1 MESAANIEIETGAA
15 RVREGAHGEVVFPN
29 NIERLRKARGLTQAE
44 LGRLLTPPMGIST
57 ISKIEAGV
65 RRLSNLQLE
74 ALAAALA
81 VAAEDIP
88 LVKGRDAAGDVQ
100 KWGGAQRDAVR
111 WSVDSGA
118 AAIAYVLAALRTKHG
133 HTQAEVGQAIGKT
146 ISVYHRIEMGSR
158 LPTAD
163 ELKAIAALYDLT
175 PAALNTMIEEQ
186 LKKQHEQLAKGVP
199 PEDLLPRRP
208 RALLWDQEPFA
219 GAGILERAAL
229 RRSVRVVSP
238 HTAAPAPTLPVYGA
252 MAGLDKP
259 AFVLDRAQETGRVP
273 VPDFVGSGE
282 DWFAARVFSNR
293 VGIALRPNS
302 LVYVNRRAMPTTG
315 DLVLFVRRADHRA
328 DCAVLVS
335 DDLRDM
341 RLRLYNPDEE
351 IALGDPA
358 IAEVH
363 RIAAIVFP

>member
-1 MESAANIEIETGAA
+1 MKNATNVEIDAGA
-15 RVREGAHGEVVFPN
+15 VRSRDGAHSEVVFPN
-29 NIERLRKARGLTQAE
+29 NIERLRKARGMTQAE

-57 ISKIEAGV
+57 ISKIESGV
-65 RRLSNLQLE
+65 RRLSNLQIE
-74 ALAAALA
+74 ALAEALA
-81 VAAEDIP
+81 VPAEDIP
-88 LVKGRDAAGDVQ
+88 LVQGRDATGDVQ

-158 LPTAD
+158 LPTAE
-163 ELKAIAALYDLT
+163 ELKAIAALYKLE
-175 PAALNTMIEEQ
+175 PAALNALIEEQ
-186 LKKQHEQLAKGVP
+186 LKKQREQLANGAA

-208 RALLWDQEPFA
+208 RALLWDDQPFA

-238 HTAAPAPTLPVYGA
+238 PAPVAPSTLPVYGA
-252 MAGLDKP
+252 MAGADKP
-259 AFVLDRAQETGRVP
+259 AFILDRAQEVGRVP
-273 VPDFVGSGE
+273 VPDFAGSGE
-282 DWFAARVFSNR
+282 DWFAARVFSHR

-302 LVYVNRRAMPTTG
+302 LVFVNRRAMPTIG
-315 DLVLFVRRADHRA
+315 DLVLFVRRDQRA

-335 DDLRDM
+335 EDLRDL